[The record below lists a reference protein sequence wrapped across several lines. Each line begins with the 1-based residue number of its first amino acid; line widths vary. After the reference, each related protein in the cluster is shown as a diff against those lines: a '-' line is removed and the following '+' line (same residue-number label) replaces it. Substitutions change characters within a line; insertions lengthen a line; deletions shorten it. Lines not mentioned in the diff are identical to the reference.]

1 MTNAL
6 SRRALLASL
15 SALLARPVLGQ
26 AKGKSVIVVG
36 AGLAGLSAAR
46 DLVAAGAKVTVV
58 EARDRIGGRIW
69 TSRLWPDLP
78 MDMGASWIHG
88 IDGNPMTELAHQ
100 AGAGF
105 VETSFDAAMAL
116 DATGKEI
123 DLSDAYDLTA
133 DLVKTARKQAEDADT
148 DPPLKQAIESTKAW
162 HTASDADRAAVGHV
176 LNGTITTEYG
186 CDPDEIS
193 AWYADDGEMF
203 DDADVIFPGGY
214 DQIITHLAKGL
225 NIQTN
230 SPVASIAPMGPGVAV
245 SVKGGDLMVADHV
258 LVTVPLG
265 VLKAGG
271 ITFGGGLSQG
281 RQAAIDS
288 LGMGVLS
295 KCWLRFDRVAWPEDV
310 DWIEWAGPTPGAW
323 SQWVSLARVA
333 KAPVLLAFHGG
344 DAGRALEQLPDDAI
358 MAQAH
363 EALKSMFGAD
373 FPAPIAAQI
382 SRWSVDPFAQG
393 AYSFLPPGTSPKTR
407 RALAGADWDGRLH
420 FAGEAT
426 EADYPSTAHGA
437 VLSGRR
443 AAKALIG

>member
-1 MTNAL
+1 MPVT
-6 SRRALLASL
+6 RRSLMASLPALLATP
-15 SALLARPVLGQ
+15 ALGQ
-26 AKGKSVIVVG
+26 AKNKSVIVVG

-46 DLVAAGAKVTVV
+46 DLVAAGAEVTVL

-69 TSRLWPDLP
+69 TSRAWPDLP

-88 IDGNPMTELAHQ
+88 LKGNPMTDLARE
-100 AGAGF
+100 AGAEF
-105 VETSFDAAMAL
+105 VETRFDAAMAL
-116 DATGKEI
+116 DATGQET
-123 DLSDAYDLTA
+123 DLTDAYDLTEEI
-133 DLVKTARKQAEDADT
+133 LVKARKQAEMSDT
-148 DPPLKQAIESTKAW
+148 DPTLQQAIEATKGW
-162 HTASDADRAAVGHV
+162 KSASDADRAGIGHV
-176 LNGTITTEYG
+176 LNGLITTEYA
-186 CDPDEIS
+186 CDPDEMS
-193 AWYADDGEMF
+193 AWYSDEGEEFDGE
-203 DDADVIFPGGY
+203 DAIFPGGY
-214 DQIITHLAKGL
+214 DQIIAYLTKGL

-230 SPVASIAPMGPGVAV
+230 SPVVSISPAGPGVAV
-245 SVKGGDLMVADHV
+245 SVKDGDLRVADHV

-271 ITFGGGLSQG
+271 ITFGGELSAK
-281 RQAAIDS
+281 RQAAIDG
-288 LGMGVLS
+288 LGMGLLN
-295 KCWLRFDRVAWPEDV
+295 KCWLRFDRIAWPDDV

-344 DAGRALEQLPDDAI
+344 DAGRALEQLSDAEI
-358 MAQAH
+358 MGQAH

-393 AYSFLPPGTSPKTR
+393 AYSFLAPGTSPKTR
-407 RALAGADWDGRLH
+407 KALAGADWDGRLL

-426 EADYPSTAHGA
+426 EPDYPSTAHGA

-443 AAKALIG
+443 AAAAIIG

>member
-1 MTNAL
+1 MPVT
-6 SRRALLASL
+6 RRSLMASLPALLATP
-15 SALLARPVLGQ
+15 ALGQ
-26 AKGKSVIVVG
+26 AKNKSVIVVG

-46 DLVAAGAKVTVV
+46 DLAAAGAEVTVL

-69 TSRLWPDLP
+69 TSRAWPDLP

-88 IDGNPMTELAHQ
+88 LKGNPMTDLARE
-100 AGAGF
+100 AGAEF
-105 VETSFDAAMAL
+105 IETSFDAAMAL
-116 DATGKEI
+116 DATGQET
-123 DLSDAYDLTA
+123 DLTDAYDLTEEI
-133 DLVKTARKQAEDADT
+133 LEKARKQAEMSDT
-148 DPPLKQAIESTKAW
+148 DPTLQQAIEATKGW
-162 HTASDADRAAVGHV
+162 KSASDADRAGIGHV
-176 LNGTITTEYG
+176 LNGLITTEYA
-186 CDPDEIS
+186 CDPDEMS
-193 AWYADDGEMF
+193 AWYSDEGEEFDGE
-203 DDADVIFPGGY
+203 DAIFPGGY
-214 DQIITHLAKGL
+214 DQIIAYLAKGL

-230 SPVASIAPMGPGVAV
+230 SPVVSISPAGPGVAV
-245 SVKGGDLMVADHV
+245 SVKGGDLMITDHV

-271 ITFGGGLSQG
+271 ITFGGGLSAK
-281 RQAAIDS
+281 RQAAIDG
-288 LGMGVLS
+288 LGMGLLN
-295 KCWLRFDRVAWPEDV
+295 KCWLRFDRIAWPDDV

-344 DAGRALEQLPDDAI
+344 DAGRALEQLSDVEI
-358 MAQAH
+358 MGQAH

-393 AYSFLPPGTSPKTR
+393 AYSFLAPGTSPKTR
-407 RALAGADWDGRLH
+407 KALAEADWDGRLL

-426 EADYPSTAHGA
+426 EPDYPSTAHGA

-443 AAKALIG
+443 AAAAIIG

>member
-1 MTNAL
+1 MPVT
-6 SRRALLASL
+6 RRSLMASLPALLATP
-15 SALLARPVLGQ
+15 ALGQ
-26 AKGKSVIVVG
+26 AKNKSVIVVG

-46 DLVAAGAKVTVV
+46 DLAAAGAEVTVL

-69 TSRLWPDLP
+69 TSRAWPDLP

-88 IDGNPMTELAHQ
+88 LKGNPMTDLARE
-100 AGAGF
+100 AGAEF
-105 VETSFDAAMAL
+105 VETRFDAAMAL
-116 DATGKEI
+116 DATGQET
-123 DLSDAYDLTA
+123 DLTDAYDLTEEI
-133 DLVKTARKQAEDADT
+133 LVKARKQAEMSDT
-148 DPPLKQAIESTKAW
+148 DPTLQQAIEATKGW
-162 HTASDADRAAVGHV
+162 NSASDADRAGIGHV
-176 LNGTITTEYG
+176 LNGLITTEYA
-186 CDPDEIS
+186 CDPDEMS
-193 AWYADDGEMF
+193 AWYSDEGEEFDGE
-203 DDADVIFPGGY
+203 DAIFPGGY
-214 DQIITHLAKGL
+214 DQIIAYLAKGL

-230 SPVASIAPMGPGVAV
+230 SPVVSISPAGPGVAV
-245 SVKGGDLMVADHV
+245 SVKGGDLMITDHV

-271 ITFGGGLSQG
+271 ITFGGGLSPA
-281 RQAAIDS
+281 RQAAIDG
-288 LGMGVLS
+288 LGMGLLN
-295 KCWLRFDRVAWPEDV
+295 KCWLRFDRIAWPDDV

-344 DAGRALEQLPDDAI
+344 DAGRALEQLSDAEI
-358 MAQAH
+358 MGQAH

-393 AYSFLPPGTSPKTR
+393 AYSFLAPGTSPKTR
-407 RALAGADWDGRLH
+407 KALAGADWDGRLL

-426 EADYPSTAHGA
+426 EPDYPSTAHGA

-443 AAKALIG
+443 AAAAIIG